1 MIWKAL
7 ISLRLGQR
15 GYWNSIIVVLTMRAL
30 MILAVC
36 VGVISTPSQ
45 SAPGWV
51 FHLVFLWISLD
62 LWPANALRL
71 HDLNR
76 SGWLA
81 APLLTAVAVLTW
93 LGFVGLL
100 NRALS
105 GSVAPAWTVAGQ
117 FGLIVAPLAS
127 VAATVWLGLIR
138 SDPNENRYTRWT
150 VF

>member
-7 ISLRLGQR
+7 LALRLGRR
-15 GYWNSIIVVLTMRAL
+15 GYWNSVIAALTMRAL
-30 MILAVC
+30 LILAVC
-36 VGVISTPSQ
+36 VGVLATPGQ
-45 SAPGWV
+45 SMPGWV
-51 FHLVFLWISLD
+51 FYLVLLWISVD
-62 LWPANALRL
+62 LWPAYAWRL
-71 HDLNR
+71 HDLDR

-81 APLLTAVAVLTW
+81 APLLAAIAALTW

-105 GSVAPAWTVAGQ
+105 GSVAPAWAIAGQ

-127 VAATVWLGLIR
+127 IAATIWLGLLK
-138 SDPNENRYTRWT
+138 SVPNENRYTRWT